1 MFGNLG
7 EAEGERASSLARRR
21 SEPQPSL
28 RGGEPT
34 KRAARRAVPQAR
46 EVSKHIPKLKGSK
59 KGRELNFKQAFEVFF
74 VPLRLRAFV
83 LIPPR
88 PCGNM

>member
-1 MFGNLG
+1 LD
-7 EAEGERASSLARRR
+7 
-21 SEPQPSL
+21 
-28 RGGEPT
+28 
-34 KRAARRAVPQAR
+34 
-46 EVSKHIPKLKGSK
+46 
-59 KGRELNFKQAFEVFF
+59 FKQAFEVFF